1 MFDPN
6 SRHCTTCQTVNPE
19 TDEDGET
26 TCCLD
31 TVCEVDA
38 DGRCYR
44 CNPLCGICGFDIV
57 GGFDLDARGRQIH
70 PESRCTEAIE
80 KVSGAEKKSRTPRKS
95 AERKLAEGAGVVK
108 PESAP
113 KSRQSGSH
121 AQCDHPATKS
131 ARAACRKAR
140 AGK

>member
-80 KVSGAEKKSRTPRKS
+80 KASGAEKKSRTPRKS
-95 AERKLAEGAGVVK
+95 AERKLARSE
-108 PESAP
+108 EHTSEL
-113 KSRQSGSH
+113 QSLMRISY
-121 AQCDHPATKS
+121 AVFCLK
-131 ARAACRKAR
+131 KNN
-140 AGK
+140 